1 MLLVHAGRPEDG
13 HCRPDTCQGVKA
25 FDELGKDPQGAPG
38 VGVEKGGPLV
48 ALKEAFVFGRIA
60 GGFEQTGLVGPHDH
74 PAASTAVLL
83 RLSRSAVVLS
93 GIVHRSARMPSL
105 RSAMQETPPSGRLG
119 LSVAILLAIA
129 GTIFIGQGMGIIR
142 GSSFMVD
149 DQRWALIGLVMDMAA
164 TGIAWVTLRARS

>member
-1 MLLVHAGRPEDG
+1 MVRHWAEEQTASDPFPSLLLILLGPVTPAGTLRR
-13 HCRPDTCQGVKA
+13 H
-25 FDELGKDPQGAPG
+25 
-38 VGVEKGGPLV
+38 VGGEFAEKPRQ
-48 ALKEAFVFGRIA
+48 EAFVFGRIA
-60 GGFEQTGLVGPHDH
+60 GGFEQTGLVGAHH
-74 PAASTAVLL
+74 HAAASTAVLL